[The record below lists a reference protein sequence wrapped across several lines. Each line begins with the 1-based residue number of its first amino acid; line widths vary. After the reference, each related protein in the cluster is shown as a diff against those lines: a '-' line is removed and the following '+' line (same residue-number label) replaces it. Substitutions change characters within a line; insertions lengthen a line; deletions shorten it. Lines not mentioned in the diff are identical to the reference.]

1 MTLENIKLDI
11 DYVRSQFPAFKD
23 PLSKNWSFFE
33 NAGGSYVP
41 KNVIDKL
48 TEFMTSTKVQPY
60 AEYPMSKIAG
70 ENMDK
75 ATNLFAKMINAKS
88 NEILIGGSTS
98 INLYVLSNALKSRIK
113 PGDEVIVTNQDH
125 EANIGVWTRLET
137 AGIHVKIW
145 EVNKATAELEIEGLN
160 SVLSKKTKFVAFT
173 HCSNIVGSINPAK
186 EWIKKIHSAGALAIV
201 DGVSYAGHGFP
212 NISNLD
218 ADIYFFSM
226 YKVYGPHLGVMY
238 IKDELNKKLPSQG
251 HFFNSKIPTS
261 RFTPAGPD
269 HAQIAAV
276 NGVIDYFDQVHE
288 HHFEKNIETIKTDN
302 ISKLFQ
308 DAEKANLK
316 PLLDFLT
323 TKTSV
328 RLIGKN
334 TTLMRAPTVS
344 FVSSKIVPE
353 DLAMELAKE
362 KIGIANGNCYAYRL
376 MNAIGVE
383 PNSGVARISFVHY
396 TNPSEIEKLMFALDK
411 II

>member
-1 MTLENIKLDI
+1 
-11 DYVRSQFPAFKD
+11 
-23 PLSKNWSFFE
+23 
-33 NAGGSYVP
+33 
-41 KNVIDKL
+41 
-48 TEFMTSTKVQPY
+48 
-60 AEYPMSKIAG
+60 
-70 ENMDK
+70 
-75 ATNLFAKMINAKS
+75 
-88 NEILIGGSTS
+88 
-98 INLYVLSNALKSRIK
+98 
-113 PGDEVIVTNQDH
+113 
-125 EANIGVWTRLET
+125 
-137 AGIHVKIW
+137 
-145 EVNKATAELEIEGLN
+145 
-160 SVLSKKTKFVAFT
+160 
-173 HCSNIVGSINPAK
+173 
-186 EWIKKIHSAGALAIV
+186 
-201 DGVSYAGHGFP
+201 
-212 NISNLD
+212 
-218 ADIYFFSM
+218 M

-302 ISKLFQ
+302 ISNLFQ

-328 RLIGKN
+328 RLIGKKYN
-334 TTLMRAPTVS
+334 SNARSHRLFRILKNSTRG
-344 FVSSKIVPE
+344 SSYGTC
-353 DLAMELAKE
+353 KE

-396 TNPSEIEKLMFALDK
+396 TNPSEIEKLMLALDK

>member
-1 MTLENIKLDI
+1 MSVSLDLNF
-11 DYVRSQFPAFKD
+11 VREQFPAFSEPSLKGF
-23 PLSKNWSFFE
+23 LHFE
-33 NAGGSYVP
+33 NAGGSFP
-41 KNVIDKL
+41 CKQCIDALNKFYR
-48 TEFMTSTKVQPY
+48 TTKVQPY
-60 AEYPMSKIAG
+60 YGFDPSSEAG
-70 ENMDK
+70 DLMNTARIRLAAWLNVTSD
-75 ATNLFAKMINAKS
+75 
-88 NEILIGGSTS
+88 EIHFSTS
-98 INLYVLSNALKSRIK
+98 TSQNSYVIYNAFREYLSE
-113 PGDEVIVTNQDH
+113 GDEIVVTNQDH

-212 NISNLD
+212 NIGNLD

-302 ISKLFQ
+302 ISNLFQ

-396 TNPSEIEKLMFALDK
+396 TNPSEIEKLMLALDK

>member
-1 MTLENIKLDI
+1 
-11 DYVRSQFPAFKD
+11 
-23 PLSKNWSFFE
+23 
-33 NAGGSYVP
+33 
-41 KNVIDKL
+41 
-48 TEFMTSTKVQPY
+48 
-60 AEYPMSKIAG
+60 
-70 ENMDK
+70 
-75 ATNLFAKMINAKS
+75 
-88 NEILIGGSTS
+88 
-98 INLYVLSNALKSRIK
+98 
-113 PGDEVIVTNQDH
+113 
-125 EANIGVWTRLET
+125 
-137 AGIHVKIW
+137 
-145 EVNKATAELEIEGLN
+145 
-160 SVLSKKTKFVAFT
+160 
-173 HCSNIVGSINPAK
+173 
-186 EWIKKIHSAGALAIV
+186 
-201 DGVSYAGHGFP
+201 
-212 NISNLD
+212 
-218 ADIYFFSM
+218 M

-251 HFFNSKIPTS
+251 HFFNSEIPTS

-302 ISKLFQ
+302 ISNLFQ

-396 TNPSEIEKLMFALDK
+396 TNPSEIEKLMLALDK